1 MILYRLARTAFANDL
16 SGRGA
21 EKYGGR
27 WNSPDTCMLYTAS
40 NPSLAMLEVFVHLNL
55 DLVPTDYRMVCIFVP
70 DDIPFMAVSTE
81 ELAGEWFSFPM
92 KKTTQ
97 TIGDHFI
104 RTNKYF
110 LCKVPSS
117 VTRGDFNFLI
127 NPGHHHMKNL
137 KIVSNEA
144 FPFDDRLLMQ
154 LGKPEAL
161 SAK

>member
-1 MILYRLARTAFANDL
+1 MILYRLARTAFAIDL

-40 NPSLAMLEVFVHLNL
+40 NPALAMLEVFVHLNL
-55 DLVPTDYRMVCIFVP
+55 NLVPTDYRMVGIFVP
-70 DDIPFMAVSTE
+70 DDVPFMAVSTE

-97 TIGDHFI
+97 IIGDHFI

-110 LCKVPSS
+110 LC
-117 VTRGDFNFLI
+117 
-127 NPGHHHMKNL
+127 
-137 KIVSNEA
+137 
-144 FPFDDRLLMQ
+144 
-154 LGKPEAL
+154 
-161 SAK
+161 